1 MIRREIPLGKK
12 IHGNIYVHKS
22 CITRMV
28 DKYHIFN
35 GEFWIDCYCR
45 AVALSNISYKDYT
58 ILKWNE
64 RKQVMSFIYCP
75 VFDSFP
81 EPDIESYV
89 TVNLRTGR
97 VTRRKYTIGQ
107 NRPLYHHKWLM
118 VEDNY
123 SGFLVSREKMR
134 SILIEKVL
142 KMFPWID
149 KKMIGY
155 MDYWKNEVVPKLLQE
170 RNGHLDIDEI
180 YNGQKIDQIAA
191 AHNS

>member
-1 MIRREIPLGKK
+1 MIRREIPLGKQ

-22 CITRMV
+22 YITRMV
-28 DKYHIFN
+28 DKYKLFN
-35 GEFWIDCYCR
+35 GDFWIDAYCK
-45 AVALSNISYKDYT
+45 AVALAKISYNDYT

-75 VFDSFP
+75 NFDASC
-81 EPDIESYV
+81 EPHIESYV
-89 TVNLRTGR
+89 TVNLRNGR
-97 VTRRKYTIGQ
+97 VSRRRYANNCPI
-107 NRPLYHHKWLM
+107 YHHKWLM

-123 SGFLVSREKMR
+123 PGFLVSREKMR

-155 MDYWKNEVVPKLLQE
+155 LSYWQNEVVPKLLDE
-170 RNGHLDIDEI
+170 RHDRLDASEIDNGR
-180 YNGQKIDQIAA
+180 KIDQIAA